1 MNEPRD
7 KKGLTEAEFL
17 AAYDPSK
24 WERPSVTVDMFCY
37 CRENRSLL
45 MVKRGG
51 HPFIG
56 KWALPGGFLE
66 PDETAEQAV
75 RRELMEETGVNADA
89 IIQLRAFSDP
99 HRDPR
104 TRIVTV
110 AYIAVLDR
118 LPDARAGDDAADA
131 KWFALERTVTER
143 TDDGRNVTERGMIT
157 LRGEETLE
165 ISFETV
171 THKGRLTSD
180 PVMKVKQ
187 SERIAGDHG
196 TIIAYAAARLQ
207 Q

>member
-24 WERPSVTVDMFCY
+24 WERPSVAVDMFCY

-75 RRELMEETGVNADA
+75 RRELAEETGVNADA
-89 IIQLRAFSDP
+89 IIQLRTFSDP

-131 KWFALERTVTER
+131 KWFALERNVTER

-171 THKGRLTSD
+171 TQKGRLTSD

>member
-75 RRELMEETGVNADA
+75 RRELAEETGVNADA

-131 KWFALERTVTER
+131 KWFALERNVTER

-171 THKGRLTSD
+171 TQKGRLTSA

>member
-1 MNEPRD
+1 MNELRD

-75 RRELMEETGVNADA
+75 RRELAEETCVNADA

-131 KWFALERTVTER
+131 KWFALERNVTER

-171 THKGRLTSD
+171 TQKGRLTSD

>member
-17 AAYDPSK
+17 AAYDPSR

-131 KWFALERTVTER
+131 KWFALERNVTER
-143 TDDGRNVTERGMIT
+143 TDDGRNVTERGTIT

-171 THKGRLTSD
+171 TQKGRLTSD

>member
-75 RRELMEETGVNADA
+75 RRELAEETGVNADA

-110 AYIAVLDR
+110 AYIAVLGR

-131 KWFALERTVTER
+131 KWFALERNVTER

-171 THKGRLTSD
+171 TQKGRLTSD

>member
-7 KKGLTEAEFL
+7 KKRLTEAEFL

-110 AYIAVLDR
+110 VYIAVLDR

-131 KWFALERTVTER
+131 KWFALERNVTER

-171 THKGRLTSD
+171 TQKGRLTSD

>member
-1 MNEPRD
+1 MNELRD

-75 RRELMEETGVNADA
+75 WRELAEETGVNADA

-131 KWFALERTVTER
+131 KWFALERNVTER

-171 THKGRLTSD
+171 TQKGRLTSD

>member
-89 IIQLRAFSDP
+89 IIQLRTFSEP

-143 TDDGRNVTERGMIT
+143 TDDGRNVTERGTIT

-171 THKGRLTSD
+171 TQKGRLTSD

>member
-1 MNEPRD
+1 MNELRD

-75 RRELMEETGVNADA
+75 RRELAEETGVNADA

-131 KWFALERTVTER
+131 KWFALERNVTER
-143 TDDGRNVTERGMIT
+143 TDDGRNVTERGTIT

-171 THKGRLTSD
+171 TQKGRLTSD

-196 TIIAYAAARLQ
+196 TIIAYAVARLQ

>member
-1 MNEPRD
+1 M
-7 KKGLTEAEFL
+7 
-17 AAYDPSK
+17 
-24 WERPSVTVDMFCY
+24 
-37 CRENRSLL
+37 
-45 MVKRGG
+45 
-51 HPFIG
+51 
-56 KWALPGGFLE
+56 
-66 PDETAEQAV
+66 
-75 RRELMEETGVNADA
+75 
-89 IIQLRAFSDP
+89 
-99 HRDPR
+99 
-104 TRIVTV
+104 TV

-171 THKGRLTSD
+171 TQKGRLTSD

>member
-1 MNEPRD
+1 MNELRD

-17 AAYDPSK
+17 AAYDPTR

-37 CRENRSLL
+37 CRENRSVL

-66 PDETAEQAV
+66 PHETAEQAV

-89 IIQLRAFSDP
+89 IIQLRTFSDP
-99 HRDPR
+99 DRDPR
-104 TRIVTV
+104 TRIVTI

-118 LPDARAGDDAADA
+118 LPDARAGDDADDA
-131 KWFALERTVTER
+131 GWFALERNVTER
-143 TDDGRNVTERGMIT
+143 TDDGGSVTERGTIT
-157 LRGEETLE
+157 LRGEEMLE
-165 ISFETV
+165 ISFETE
-171 THKGRLTSD
+171 THRGGLPSD
-180 PVMKVKQ
+180 PVVRVEQ

-196 TIIAYAAARLQ
+196 TIITYAAARLQ

>member
-1 MNEPRD
+1 MNELRD

-75 RRELMEETGVNADA
+75 RRELAEETGVNADA

-131 KWFALERTVTER
+131 TSFALERNVTER

-171 THKGRLTSD
+171 TQKGRLTSD

>member
-1 MNEPRD
+1 MNELRD

-24 WERPSVTVDMFCY
+24 WERPSVTVDMCCY

-75 RRELMEETGVNADA
+75 RRELAEETGVNADA

-131 KWFALERTVTER
+131 KWFALERNVTER

-171 THKGRLTSD
+171 TQKGRLTSD

>member
-1 MNEPRD
+1 MNELRD

-75 RRELMEETGVNADA
+75 RRELAEETGVKADA

-131 KWFALERTVTER
+131 KWFALERNVTER

-171 THKGRLTSD
+171 TQKGRLTSD

>member
-1 MNEPRD
+1 MNELRD

-75 RRELMEETGVNADA
+75 RRELAEETGVNADA

-131 KWFALERTVTER
+131 KWFALERNVTER

-171 THKGRLTSD
+171 TQKGRLTSD

-196 TIIAYAAARLQ
+196 SIIAYAAARLQ

>member
-1 MNEPRD
+1 MNELRD

-75 RRELMEETGVNADA
+75 RRELAEETGVNADA

-118 LPDARAGDDAADA
+118 LPDTRAGDDAADA
-131 KWFALERTVTER
+131 KWFALERNVTER

-171 THKGRLTSD
+171 TQKGRLTSD

>member
-1 MNEPRD
+1 MNELRD

-75 RRELMEETGVNADA
+75 RRELAEETGENADA
-89 IIQLRAFSDP
+89 IIQLRTFSDP

-131 KWFALERTVTER
+131 KWFALERNVTER

-171 THKGRLTSD
+171 TQKGRLTSD

>member
-75 RRELMEETGVNADA
+75 RRELAEETGVNADA
-89 IIQLRAFSDP
+89 IIQLRMFSDP

-131 KWFALERTVTER
+131 KWFALERNVTER

-171 THKGRLTSD
+171 TQKGRLTSD

>member
-7 KKGLTEAEFL
+7 KKRLTEAEFL

-110 AYIAVLDR
+110 VYIAVLDR

-131 KWFALERTVTER
+131 KWFALERNVTER
-143 TDDGRNVTERGMIT
+143 TDDGRNVTERGTIT

-171 THKGRLTSD
+171 TQKGRLTSD

>member
-131 KWFALERTVTER
+131 KWFALERNVTER

-171 THKGRLTSD
+171 TQKGRLTSD

>member
-1 MNEPRD
+1 MNELRD

-51 HPFIG
+51 HPFIR

-75 RRELMEETGVNADA
+75 RRELAEETGVNADA

-131 KWFALERTVTER
+131 KWFALERNVTER

-171 THKGRLTSD
+171 TQKGRLTSD

>member
-1 MNEPRD
+1 MNELRD

-45 MVKRGG
+45 MVKQGG

-89 IIQLRAFSDP
+89 IIQIRAFSDP

-110 AYIAVLDR
+110 AYIAVIDR

-171 THKGRLTSD
+171 TQKGRLTSD

>member
-1 MNEPRD
+1 MNELRD

-75 RRELMEETGVNADA
+75 RRELAEETGVNADA
-89 IIQLRAFSDP
+89 IIQLRTFSDP

-131 KWFALERTVTER
+131 KWFALERNVTER
-143 TDDGRNVTERGMIT
+143 TDDGRNVTERGTIT

-171 THKGRLTSD
+171 TQKGRLTSD

>member
-1 MNEPRD
+1 MNELRD

-75 RRELMEETGVNADA
+75 RRELAEETGVNADA
-89 IIQLRAFSDP
+89 IIQLRAFSGP

-131 KWFALERTVTER
+131 KWFALERNVTER
-143 TDDGRNVTERGMIT
+143 TDDGRNVTERGTIT

-171 THKGRLTSD
+171 TQKGRLTSD

>member
-1 MNEPRD
+1 MNELRD

-75 RRELMEETGVNADA
+75 RRELAEETGVNADA

-131 KWFALERTVTER
+131 KWFALERNVTER

-157 LRGEETLE
+157 LRGEETLG

-171 THKGRLTSD
+171 TQKGRLTSD

>member
-1 MNEPRD
+1 MNELRD

-51 HPFIG
+51 HPLIG

-75 RRELMEETGVNADA
+75 RRELAEETGVNADA
-89 IIQLRAFSDP
+89 IIQLRTFSDP

-131 KWFALERTVTER
+131 KWFALERNVTER

-171 THKGRLTSD
+171 TQKGRLTSD

>member
-1 MNEPRD
+1 MNELRD

-75 RRELMEETGVNADA
+75 RRELAEETGVNADA

-131 KWFALERTVTER
+131 KWLALERNVTER

-171 THKGRLTSD
+171 TQKGRLTSD

>member
-1 MNEPRD
+1 MNELRD

-75 RRELMEETGVNADA
+75 RRELAEETGVNADA
-89 IIQLRAFSDP
+89 IILLRAFSDP

-131 KWFALERTVTER
+131 KWFALERNVTER

-171 THKGRLTSD
+171 TQKGRLTSD

>member
-1 MNEPRD
+1 MNELRD

-75 RRELMEETGVNADA
+75 RRELAEETGVNADA

-131 KWFALERTVTER
+131 KRFALERNVTER

-171 THKGRLTSD
+171 TQKGRLTSD

>member
-1 MNEPRD
+1 MNELRD

-75 RRELMEETGVNADA
+75 RRELAEETGVNADA

-131 KWFALERTVTER
+131 KWFALERNVTER

-171 THKGRLTSD
+171 TQKGRLTYD

>member
-1 MNEPRD
+1 MNELRD

-37 CRENRSLL
+37 CRENRSVL

-75 RRELMEETGVNADA
+75 RRELAEETGVNADA

-131 KWFALERTVTER
+131 KWFALERNVTER

-171 THKGRLTSD
+171 TQKGRLTSD

>member
-1 MNEPRD
+1 MNELRD

-75 RRELMEETGVNADA
+75 RRELAEETGVNADA

-131 KWFALERTVTER
+131 KWFALERNVTER

-171 THKGRLTSD
+171 TQKGRLTSD

-196 TIIAYAAARLQ
+196 TILAYAAARLQ

>member
-1 MNEPRD
+1 MNELRD

-75 RRELMEETGVNADA
+75 RRELAEETGVNADA

-131 KWFALERTVTER
+131 KWFALERNVTER

-171 THKGRLTSD
+171 TQKGRLTSD
-180 PVMKVKQ
+180 PVRKVKQ

>member
-1 MNEPRD
+1 MNELRD

-75 RRELMEETGVNADA
+75 RRELAEETGVNADA

-99 HRDPR
+99 HRDPG

-131 KWFALERTVTER
+131 KWFALERNVTER

-171 THKGRLTSD
+171 TQKGRLTSD

>member
-1 MNEPRD
+1 MNELRD

-75 RRELMEETGVNADA
+75 RRELAEETGVNADA

-131 KWFALERTVTER
+131 KWFALERNVTER
-143 TDDGRNVTERGMIT
+143 IDDGRNVTERGTIT

-171 THKGRLTSD
+171 TQKGRLTSD

>member
-1 MNEPRD
+1 MNELRD

-75 RRELMEETGVNADA
+75 RRELAEETGVNADA

-131 KWFALERTVTER
+131 KWFALERNVTER
-143 TDDGRNVTERGMIT
+143 TDDGRNVTERGIIT

-171 THKGRLTSD
+171 TQKGRLTSD

>member
-1 MNEPRD
+1 MNELRD

-75 RRELMEETGVNADA
+75 RRELAEETGVNADA

-131 KWFALERTVTER
+131 KWFALERNVTER
-143 TDDGRNVTERGMIT
+143 TDDGRSVTERGMIT

-165 ISFETV
+165 ISFETA
-171 THKGRLTSD
+171 TQRGRLTSD

>member
-1 MNEPRD
+1 MNELRD

-75 RRELMEETGVNADA
+75 RRELAEETGVNADA

-171 THKGRLTSD
+171 TQKGRLTSD

>member
-1 MNEPRD
+1 MNELRD

-75 RRELMEETGVNADA
+75 RRELAEETGVNADA

-131 KWFALERTVTER
+131 KWFALERNVTER

-171 THKGRLTSD
+171 TQKGRLTSD